1 MSNPLFTYVH
11 TMRDLLNRSAS
22 QKRSVPKRHL
32 KFESL
37 ETRQLFSVNTVI
49 STSTS
54 TPSAVESI
62 DGTGNNLVHATWGST
77 NTDLLRIA
85 AAAYADG
92 ISAPA
97 GADRP
102 SARAI
107 SNAVMNQAADTD
119 ILNNR
124 NLSAFVYAWGQ
135 FIDHDL
141 DLTPSGTTAFNIAVP
156 IGDPSFD
163 PTGTGTQ
170 VISLNRSITDPA
182 TGTSASNPAQ
192 QVNTITAYLDGSMIY
207 GTDATRA
214 AALRSFTGGLLKT
227 SAGNLLPFNTTGLP
241 NANDA
246 QIFPNDELFL
256 AGDVRANENVGLT
269 AIQTLFVREHDY
281 QAGLLKVAHP
291 GWTDEQLYQGARA
304 IVIGE
309 IQSITYNE
317 FLPALLGSNALTPYR
332 GYNSSVNVG
341 ITNEFSTAAYRF
353 GHSAVGNDVEFLD
366 NNGNDVAPDMSF
378 AQVFFNP
385 AVVEQTGIDPILKYL
400 ASDNMQE
407 IDTHIVDPLRNF
419 LFGAPGDGGMD
430 LASLNIQRGRDNGL
444 ASYNDTRK
452 VLGLAPAKTFADITS
467 DPTVQA
473 ELKSVY
479 GTVDKVDLW
488 VGGLAESHVS
498 GGSMGQTFTKIIAD
512 QFQRLRDGDRFFYL
526 NQFHGAQL
534 AAIQNTSLR
543 DIIAR
548 NTTTKNL
555 QDNVFFFKTSISGQV
570 TTGAVRNVT
579 STFGSKPP
587 SSSNGLAGIKIEL
600 LDSTGAIIATTTT
613 DRNGLYQFSQVDLGS
628 YTVRE
633 TGPSGKAK
641 TVPVELTKG
650 ETVSGID
657 FIESILTTPTSPI
670 PTPGHNFPSRFSRR

>member
-1 MSNPLFTYVH
+1 MTNSLSTYVLS
-11 TMRDLLNRSAS
+11 MRRLLNRPAS
-22 QKRSVPKRHL
+22 RKRAVPKRHL

-37 ETRQLFSVNTVI
+37 ENRQLFSVNTV
-49 STSTS
+49 TNT
-54 TPSAVESI
+54 TTAAAVESI
-62 DGTGNNLVHATWGST
+62 DGTGNNVQHTLWGST

-92 ISAPA
+92 ISTPA
-97 GADRP
+97 GANRP
-102 SARAI
+102 DARAV
-107 SNAVMNQAADTD
+107 SNAVMAQAAYVD

-124 NLSAFVYAWGQ
+124 DLSAFVYAWGQ

-141 DLTPSGTTAFNIAVP
+141 DLTPGGTTAFNIAVP
-156 IGDPSFD
+156 AGDPSFD
-163 PTGTGTQ
+163 PASTGTA

-182 TGTSASNPAQ
+182 TGTSKSNPAQ

-207 GTDATRA
+207 GSDAVRA
-214 AALRSFTGGLLKT
+214 AALRTFSDGLLKT
-227 SAGNLLPFNTTGLP
+227 SAGDLLPLNTAGLP

-246 QIFPNDELFL
+246 QIFPDSQLFL
-256 AGDVRANENVGLT
+256 AGDVRANENVELT
-269 AIQTLFVREHDY
+269 ALQTLFVREHNF
-281 QAGLLKVAHP
+281 QAGVLKAAHP
-291 GWTDEQLYQGARA
+291 TWTDEQLFQAARA

-317 FLPALLGSNALTPYR
+317 FLPALLGNNALTPYR
-332 GYNSSVNVG
+332 GYNPSVNVG

-400 ASDNMQE
+400 ASDDMQE
-407 IDTHIVDPLRNF
+407 IDTKIVDPLRNF

-444 ASYNDTRK
+444 ASYNDTRTA
-452 VLGLAPAKTFADITS
+452 LGLSPARTFSDITS

-488 VGGLAESHVS
+488 VGGLAENHVP
-498 GGSMGQTFTKIIAD
+498 GGSMGQTFTRIIAD

-534 AAIQNTSLR
+534 AAIQNTTLA

-548 NTTTKNL
+548 NTSTTNL
-555 QDNVFFFKTSISGQV
+555 QSNVFFFKTSISGH
-570 TTGAVRNVT
+570 VT
-579 STFGSKPP
+579 SGMLRNAMAMFGSKT
-587 SSSNGLAGIKIEL
+587 SSGSNGLAGIKIEL
-600 LDSTGAIIATTTT
+600 LDSEGTVVATTTT
-613 DRNGLYQFSQVDLGS
+613 DRNGAYQFSQVDLGS
-628 YTVRE
+628 YTMRE
-633 TGPSGKAK
+633 TGPTGTTHTAA
-641 TVPVELTKG
+641 VALTKG
-650 ETVSGID
+650 EAITGID
-657 FIESILTTPTSPI
+657 FVESTVTTPVDPK
-670 PTPGHNFPSRFSRR
+670 PTPNPGRNFPGRPPRR